1 MQEANERTTNHLKAV
16 EIERDTV
23 QERMQVT
30 VAQMNQ
36 DISSLQ
42 KSIGLQNVRIDEG
55 KQREEDLTRQLEHE
69 RDMVGH
75 RDRRI
80 DEMITEIT
88 CLRKQIED

>member
-55 KQREEDLTRQLEHE
+55 KLREEDLSR
-69 RDMVGH
+69 
-75 RDRRI
+75 
-80 DEMITEIT
+80 
-88 CLRKQIED
+88 